1 MLSESPPKTDQQ
13 VPEVLEE
20 EAAEVEGPLLLQI
33 LDAQD

>member
-1 MLSESPPKTDQQ
+1 MLSEGPPKTGQQ
-13 VPEVLEE
+13 VLEVLE